1 MLVDTH
7 AHLNFS
13 DFQNDIDS
21 IIKNSI
27 KNNVK
32 EIICVGSNLADSV
45 EAITIAKKYP
55 GIVYAAIGI
64 HPQQTDPENNDS
76 LVKQIEK
83 LNKLALDKAVMAI
96 GECGLDSS
104 EAPVPE
110 KNRSLEEQLFLF
122 EKQIELAIKL
132 DKPIIIHS
140 RKTFE
145 ETFNLLQK
153 YFISSKGKLKGV
165 FHCYSAGKSETK
177 KVEAINFY
185 FGLDGNLTYD
195 SGLQNITK
203 IMPLEKIVLETDCPF
218 LTPVPYRG
226 LRNEPQNVRIVAK
239 FLARAKGVTLE
250 KVAQIT
256 TQNAQNLFK
265 I

>member
-1 MLVDTH
+1 MLIDTH

-13 DFQNDIDS
+13 DYEKDLNEV
-21 IIKNSI
+21 IKKSLNQEVS
-27 KNNVK
+27 K
-32 EIICVGSNLADSV
+32 IICASSNLDDCV
-45 EAITIAKKYP
+45 KAIAIAKKYP
-55 GIVYAAIGI
+55 DVVYAAVGI

-83 LNKLALDKAVMAI
+83 LNKLAVNKEVVAI

-104 EAPVPE
+104 EAPPLE
-110 KNRSLEEQLFLF
+110 KNRSLKDQFFLF
-122 EKQIELAIKL
+122 EKQIELAL
-132 DKPIIIHS
+132 RLEKPIIIHS
-140 RKTFE
+140 RKTFN

-153 YFISSKGKLKGV
+153 YFLSSKGKLKGV
-165 FHCYSAGKSETK
+165 FHCYSAGKSEVK

-185 FGLDGNLTYD
+185 FGLNGNLTYD
-195 SGLQNITK
+195 LGLQNIVK
-203 IMPLEKIVLETDCPF
+203 IMPLEKIILETDCPF

-226 LRNEPQNVRIVAK
+226 LRNEPQNVKIIAK
-239 FLARAKGVTLE
+239 FLARAKEVTLKE
-250 KVAQIT
+250 VAQVT